1 MPAKHSRRVHQVLG
15 ALHGGDAVGNE
26 ALAIRRHLRAAGFES
41 EIVAGRVDPSL
52 AGEARPLREAV
63 TLDGRETVWLYHF
76 SPGSPATR
84 VALSLDGPLVLV
96 YHNVTPA
103 RFFDG
108 WSVEL
113 VRLALCAAGELRA
126 LSRRATL
133 ALAKSTFS
141 RGDLEHAGFERNG
154 VLPYVHDLAAAG
166 PGPPAP
172 VLRRLYGDGRTN
184 LLSVGRLVPN
194 KRVEDLLAAFAV
206 LQRGLLPD
214 CRLLLAGGR
223 ALEAY
228 ALALERRVREL
239 RIGHVVF
246 LGSVEECELR
256 ACYELADV
264 YVSLS
269 EHEGYGVPLVEA
281 MLAGVPVV
289 ARDAGAVA
297 ETMAGAGLLLGGPNP
312 RFAAGIVERVVRDA
326 GLRASVLAAQARV
339 AARIRSADFGSV
351 LLAALAPV
359 LGAEA

>member
-1 MPAKHSRRVHQVLG
+1 MPASRPRSVHQVLG
-15 ALHGGDAVGNE
+15 ALHAGDAVGKE
-26 ALAIRRHLRAAGFES
+26 ALAIGRRLREAGFES
-41 EIVAGRVDPSL
+41 EIVAGRVDPRL

-63 TLDGRETVWLYHF
+63 TLDGPETVWLYHF
-76 SPGSPATR
+76 SPGSPATP

-108 WSVEL
+108 WSVEMA
-113 VRLALCAAGELRA
+113 RLALCAAGELRA
-126 LSRRATL
+126 LSRRAAL
-133 ALAKSTFS
+133 ALAKSAFS
-141 RGDLEHAGFERNG
+141 RGDLEQAGFERSG
-154 VLPYVHDLAAAG
+154 LLPFVHDLAVA
-166 PGPPAP
+166 GPPAP

-214 CRLLLAGGR
+214 SRLLLAGSR
-223 ALEAY
+223 ALEGY

-239 RIGHVVF
+239 RIGNVVF
-246 LGSVEECELR
+246 LGAIGECELR

-264 YVSLS
+264 YVSAS
-269 EHEGYGVPLVEA
+269 AHEGYGVPLIEA

-297 ETMAGAGLLLGGPNP
+297 ETMAGAGLLLREAEP
-312 RFAAGIVERVVRDA
+312 RLVAGLVERVVRDA
-326 GLRASVLAAQARV
+326 GLRAAVLAAQARV
-339 AARIRSADFGSV
+339 AARVRSTDSGAV

-359 LGAEA
+359 LGAAA

>member
-1 MPAKHSRRVHQVLG
+1 MPAKRPRRVHQVLG

-41 EIVAGRVDPSL
+41 EIVAGRVDPRL

-76 SPGSPATR
+76 SPGSPATS

-113 VRLALCAAGELRA
+113 ARLALCAAGELRA
-126 LSRRATL
+126 LSRRAAL
-133 ALAKSTFS
+133 ALAKSAFS
-141 RGDLEHAGFERNG
+141 RGDLEQAGFERNG
-154 VLPYVHDLAAAG
+154 LLPFVHDLAAAA
-166 PGPPAP
+166 PPAP

-206 LQRGLLPD
+206 LQRGLLPN

-246 LGSVEECELR
+246 LGTVEECELR

-297 ETMAGAGLLLGGPNP
+297 ETMAGAGLLLGGADP
-312 RFAAGIVERVVRDA
+312 RLAAGVVERVVRDA

-339 AARIRSADFGSV
+339 AARIRSTDFGAR